1 MIKKFKSKS
10 SHKYSLILLHGMNMQ
25 IKELYSITEILQKK
39 YIHLKII
46 IPTANKMDISWPD
59 GPEYNIR
66 SWYNYYTRNDNQ
78 FVHDTINID
87 DFNYQT
93 NNIFKII
100 DNERKILKNSKS
112 IIIAGISQGGTLAF
126 NIGLNYFEKLG
137 GIIGIHTIFMDNI
150 IKINNNSNKIPIY
163 LFSGSKDKI
172 YNIKF
177 QDISLDKL
185 RDKKYK
191 IFWYIK
197 KLHHCEYS
205 KYEQNFL
212 FNAINDILDI

>member
-1 MIKKFKSKS
+1 MIKEFKSKS
-10 SHKYSLILLHGMNMQ
+10 SHKYSLILLHGMNMP
-25 IKELYSITEILQKK
+25 IKELYNITKILQKK
-39 YIHLKII
+39 YIYLKII
-46 IPTANKMDISWPD
+46 IPVANKMNIFWPE
-59 GPEYNIR
+59 GLEYNVR

-78 FVHDTINID
+78 FVHDTININ

-100 DNERKILKNSKS
+100 DNERKILKNSKN

-126 NIGLNYFEKLG
+126 NIGLNYFENLG

-150 IKINNNSNKIPIY
+150 IKINNNCNKIPIY

-177 QDISLDKL
+177 QDISLNKL
-185 RDKKYK
+185 REKKYK
-191 IFWYIK
+191 IFWCIK

-205 KYEQNFL
+205 KYEQGFL
-212 FNAINDILDI
+212 FNSINHILGI